1 MVANMGTAGGNKEA
15 EAVVEVCGEECAAQ
29 PESAE
34 GGGEGPEDLLEKKD
48 KECRQLQDRLLRL
61 AAEVENT
68 RKRLE
73 REKSDGISYANESLI
88 RDLLPVLD
96 NLERAIQHGEQ
107 EADFQTL
114 LEGVRLTLKGFIDA
128 FSRFGCVPFE
138 SLDKEFDPKF
148 HEAVMQMESADHP
161 EKTVIQELQK
171 GYTLRD
177 RVIRPAMVVVSKNK
191 S

>member
-1 MVANMGTAGGNKEA
+1 MVTNMRAVSGNKDA

-29 PESAE
+29 PEPGE
-34 GGGEGPEDLLEKKD
+34 GGGQEPEDLLEKKD
-48 KECRQLQDRLLRL
+48 EECRQLQDRLLRL

-138 SLDKEFDPKF
+138 SLNKEFDPKF